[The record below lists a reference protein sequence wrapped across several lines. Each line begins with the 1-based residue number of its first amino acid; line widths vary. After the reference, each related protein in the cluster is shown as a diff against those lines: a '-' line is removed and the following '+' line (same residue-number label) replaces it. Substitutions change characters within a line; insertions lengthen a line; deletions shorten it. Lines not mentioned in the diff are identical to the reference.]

1 LKEKR
6 AALARP
12 VLSPSAVANL
22 FAGIVPLNYALD
34 HHIERHNLLAS
45 NIANVDTPG
54 FKPKDLARVSEASF
68 AQELGVAM
76 TRTDG
81 AHVAD
86 PAGGSNVGRPFTD
99 ATAGGGADGNFV
111 SLDREASKLAA
122 NQLRYDVVSV
132 LVSSHLKG
140 LLWAANNGTD

>member
-1 LKEKR
+1 
-6 AALARP
+6 
-12 VLSPSAVANL
+12 VLSPGAVANL
-22 FAGIVPLNYALD
+22 FSGIVPLNFALD
-34 HHIERHNLLAS
+34 YHIERHNLLAS

-54 FKPKDLARVSEASF
+54 FKPKDLARVSDASF
-68 AQELGVAM
+68 QQALGVAM
-76 TRTDG
+76 TRTDP
-81 AHVAD
+81 AHLVDAR
-86 PAGGSNVGRPFTD
+86 GGSDVGRPFTD

-132 LVSSHLKG
+132 LVSSELKG